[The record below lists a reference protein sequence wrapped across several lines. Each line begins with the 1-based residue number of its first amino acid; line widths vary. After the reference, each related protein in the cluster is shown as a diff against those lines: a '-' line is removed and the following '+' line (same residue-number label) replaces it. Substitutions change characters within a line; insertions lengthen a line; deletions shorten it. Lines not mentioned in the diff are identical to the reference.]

1 MSSSS
6 SSSTAQGDALLE
18 AAEEGDVSKVQQ
30 LLDQGVDINY
40 NKNADGVSKSSTG
53 SVERLYAYR

>member
-6 SSSTAQGDALLE
+6 SSSTAQGDALLK

-40 NKNADGVSKSSTG
+40 NIANQVSKSSTG

>member
-1 MSSSS
+1 MFSSFNIFGSK
-6 SSSTAQGDALLE
+6 GDALLK

-40 NKNADGVSKSSTG
+40 NKNAKGVSKSSIG